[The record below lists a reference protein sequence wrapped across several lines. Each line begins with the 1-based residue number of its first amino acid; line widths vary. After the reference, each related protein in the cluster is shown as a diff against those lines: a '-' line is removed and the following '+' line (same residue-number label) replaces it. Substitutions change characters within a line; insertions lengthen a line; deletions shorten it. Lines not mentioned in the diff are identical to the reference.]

1 RLRRELK
8 VWNSLQHRNIIEL
21 IGITLEYGPFMS
33 MVCPWMD
40 EGTLSTYIQRKNP
53 FHRQQ
58 VINPIWS
65 DLNIPVVHSQGIIHG
80 DLTTVNI
87 LLDASSKA
95 VLSDFG
101 LSIIMSEFSGTSYMT
116 TTLECGG
123 ALRWAAPELIPNGE
137 NPHQFSMSTATDVY
151 SFGGVM
157 YHVLSGRL
165 PFHDLKDWDI
175 IHTVGVRRKHPSRP
189 TGEFAVM
196 DKYWDF
202 MESCWNRNPSA
213 DRRRRRYSRS
223 YDCSELNKF
232 ALDPFSRNQIH
243 KVHPETEQR

>member
-1 RLRRELK
+1 MHLLEVTDTDDQRLRREVK
-8 VWNSLQHRNIIEL
+8 VWNALRHRNILEL
-21 IGITLEYGPFMS
+21 TGVTLEHGPFMS

-40 EGTLSTYIQRKNP
+40 GGTLSAYIQRLGATLSIANNQP
-53 FHRQQ
+53 SFLSCPE
-58 VINPIWS
+58 V
-65 DLNIPVVHSQGIIHG
+65 LAVHSKGIIHG

-87 LLDASSKA
+87 LLDASNKA

-101 LSIIMSEFSGTSYMT
+101 LSIIMSEFAGTSFMT

-123 ALRWAAPELIPNGE
+123 ALRWAAPELIPDGDT
-137 NPHQFSMSTATDVY
+137 PHKFTMSTTTDVY

-175 IHTVGVRRKHPSRP
+175 IHTVGVRREHTPRP
-189 TGEFAVM
+189 TGNFAVE

-202 MESCWNRNPSA
+202 MELCWNREPQ
-213 DRRRRRYSRS
+213 RRPTAGEILRFLRVCRM
-223 YDCSELNKF
+223 EF
-232 ALDPFSRNQIH
+232 ITAQ
-243 KVHPETEQR
+243 